1 MPAFGFKVPLAAVVR
16 MRAADEMPA
25 RKVVRS
31 ILAPP
36 AIAKITASRGR
47 FELELEDRALGADRK
62 RISRLP
68 RVAARKSGTRWSI
81 GGGGAADRT
90 VMAAEFSSA
99 GETS

>member
-1 MPAFGFKVPLAAVVR
+1 VPLAAVVR

-81 GGGGAADRT
+81 GGGGAAADRT
-90 VMAAEFSSA
+90 VMAAN
-99 GETS
+99 

>member
-1 MPAFGFKVPLAAVVR
+1 MHNRVRSIWHAAFGFKVPLAALVR

-47 FELELEDRALGADRK
+47 FEPSEYRIRHPGEDFE
-62 RISRLP
+62 
-68 RVAARKSGTRWSI
+68 RVALENELSVA
-81 GGGGAADRT
+81 
-90 VMAAEFSSA
+90 
-99 GETS
+99 

>member
-1 MPAFGFKVPLAAVVR
+1 

-47 FELELEDRALGADRK
+47 FELELEDRALGDIRG
-62 RISRLP
+62 RRP
-68 RVAARKSGTRWSI
+68 HGD
-81 GGGGAADRT
+81 GG
-90 VMAAEFSSA
+90 
-99 GETS
+99 